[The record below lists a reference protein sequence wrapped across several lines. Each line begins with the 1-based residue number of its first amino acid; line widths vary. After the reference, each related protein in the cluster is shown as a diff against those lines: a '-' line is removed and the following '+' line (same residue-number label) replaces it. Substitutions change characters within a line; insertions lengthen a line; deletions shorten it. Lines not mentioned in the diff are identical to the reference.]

1 MALSPLPS
9 SEPWAASRSPTGKL
23 RAHRARP
30 SAQAGQEVRTRV
42 GARTAGSP
50 HQAHLRGAEGLMDRC
65 QVSLRKTKQKTK
77 TPSTAIVLASPVLR
91 CTQGARG
98 MDA

>member
-23 RAHRARP
+23 RAHRAPLRP
-30 SAQAGQEVRTRV
+30 GRAGSPHRA

-77 TPSTAIVLASPVLR
+77 TPSTAIVRASPVLR